1 LNLQA
6 GGNAVCWFSLTW
18 NLEEF
23 DQFNAR
29 VYRQGQ
35 TKPVTFHYIV
45 ARETIDDNVLTAL
58 RSKDRTQKAL
68 MNALKEKV

>member
-1 LNLQA
+1 
-6 GGNAVCWFSLTW
+6 
-18 NLEEF
+18 
-23 DQFNAR
+23 
-29 VYRQGQ
+29 
-35 TKPVTFHYIV
+35 V